1 MPGRVLIVE
10 DEQDVRDL
18 LVLTLRNAGYQT
30 ITADSGPEALRKTAN
45 ENPDLILLD
54 IMLPSMSGTEICR
67 RIRGEAATAGTPIII
82 VSAKTDEVDKILGLE
97 LGADD
102 YVTKPFSP
110 RELVLRVKKLL
121 DRTRGDTGKSDRL
134 AIGDLVV
141 DRSRHQVTF
150 RGSEIILTPTEFKL
164 LSLLMERRGRVQTR
178 DRLLTDVWDYEAS
191 IDTRTV
197 DTHVRRLREKLGPA
211 SDYVETVR
219 GVGYRLNGP
228 AD

>member
-1 MPGRVLIVE
+1 MPGRILIVE

-30 ITADSGPEALRKTAN
+30 ITADTGPGALRKATA

-54 IMLPSMSGTEICR
+54 LMLPDMSGTEVCR
-67 RIRGEAATAGTPIII
+67 RIRNEPATANTPIII
-82 VSAKTDEVDKILGLE
+82 LSAKTEEIDKILGLE

-110 RELVLRVKKLL
+110 RELILRINKLIR
-121 DRTRGDTGKSDRL
+121 RTNGADEKSDRL
-134 AIGDLVV
+134 AIGELVV
-141 DRSRHQVTF
+141 DRSRHQVSF
-150 RGSEIILTPTEFKL
+150 RNQEIILTPTEFKL

-197 DTHVRRLREKLGPA
+197 DTHVRRLREKLGDA
-211 SDYVETVR
+211 CDFVETVR

-228 AD
+228 PG